1 MDKYIKILKKL
12 SILATLSSTTTESS
26 ILSGSIFTD
35 TRTSLYS
42 RMLEIVNKKQFTLDL
57 NRFIPTQDRPEFW
70 VWVTDQLEEYAT
82 KDMYMNPS
90 YISKTDKTLGVY
102 WYQLEPQYD
111 EPQYLYYNMSPSI
124 INYILQRIPFNVR
137 FMPGKF
143 YIYWNAEPGI
153 LVDLIIKG
161 VKREQ
166 KNEQQKKISI
176 S

>member
-90 YISKTDKTLGVY
+90 YISKTDETLGVY

-111 EPQYLYYNMSPSI
+111 ESQYLYYNMSPSI

-137 FMPGKF
+137 FCERYKL
-143 YIYWNAEPGI
+143 AVASTI
-153 LVDLIIKG
+153 LFFWATILPLDSLSSTGSVLIVG
-161 VKREQ
+161 V
-166 KNEQQKKISI
+166 
-176 S
+176 